1 MNSTM
6 TAERRHDHPPDT
18 HADPLRP
25 LSPIDRAA
33 LHVGL
38 ALIRW
43 GRRSGPR
50 PEAER
55 RANRLERAIAL
66 QERNR
71 LAQQSQQSLLPFTLS
86 R

>member
-1 MNSTM
+1 MNSTL
-6 TAERRHDHPPDT
+6 TAERRHDHPPDP
-18 HADPLRP
+18 HADRLRP
-25 LSPIDRAA
+25 LSPLDRAA
-33 LHVGL
+33 LHLGI

-43 GRRSGPR
+43 GRRSSPR

-55 RANRLERAIAL
+55 RATRLERAIAL

-71 LAQQSQQSLLPFTLS
+71 LAHESQLSMLPHTLS